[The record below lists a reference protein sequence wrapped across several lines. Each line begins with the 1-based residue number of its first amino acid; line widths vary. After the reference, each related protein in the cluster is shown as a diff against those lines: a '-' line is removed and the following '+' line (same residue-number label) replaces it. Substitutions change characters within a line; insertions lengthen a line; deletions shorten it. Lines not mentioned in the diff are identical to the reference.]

1 MQQSPQRARR
11 TRCFLALAGLC
22 LAVAWQAA
30 AQDTQAGAA
39 QTGHA
44 PSSAAPEIQP
54 PPPEA
59 PVPPALEPFFA
70 SYEAHHRGKPAGNA
84 SMQLSRNDD
93 GRWRIDLSIRGDR
106 GIAGATRLKI
116 EQSTVFDEA
125 GSQYRPLS
133 QGTVRKALLFDQRA
147 TGTYDWSKMQAHWD
161 GKVKKE
167 RRAPVEL
174 HAGDMSALLLNLAI
188 MRDARPGAT
197 LNYRMV
203 DVGRAR
209 DHTYQVAEEPE
220 IMAVGDMSYDALR
233 VARTDKP
240 GDETVLW
247 VASGVPTPI
256 RILQRKDGE
265 DEIDLRLVEYRGV

>member
-1 MQQSPQRARR
+1 MQQPQQHAPRSSR
-11 TRCFLALAGLC
+11 LLGLAGLC
-22 LAVAWQAA
+22 LAALAWQAA
-30 AQDTQAGAA
+30 AQVEPAQPTEAAAATDATQ
-39 QTGHA
+39 
-44 PSSAAPEIQP
+44 PQP
-54 PPPEA
+54 
-59 PVPPALEPFFA
+59 LEPFFA
-70 SYEAHHRGKPAGNA
+70 TYEAHYQGKPAGNA
-84 SMQLSRNDD
+84 SMQLSRNDN
-93 GRWRIDLSIRGDR
+93 GLWRMDLSIAGDR
-106 GIAGATRLKI
+106 GIAGMTRLKI

-125 GSQYRPLS
+125 GGQYRPLS
-133 QGTVRKALLFDQRA
+133 QSTVRKALLFDQRA
-147 TGTYDWSKMQAHWD
+147 TGTYDWSKMQARWD
-161 GKVKKE
+161 GKIKKN
-167 RRAPVEL
+167 RQAPLEL

-197 LNYRMV
+197 LHYRLV

-209 DHTYQVAEEPE
+209 DHVYQVSAEPE